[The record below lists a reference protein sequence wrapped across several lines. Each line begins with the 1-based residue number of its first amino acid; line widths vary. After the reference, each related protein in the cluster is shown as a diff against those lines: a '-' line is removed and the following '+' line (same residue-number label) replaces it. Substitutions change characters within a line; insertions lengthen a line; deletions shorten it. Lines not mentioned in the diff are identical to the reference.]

1 MGKFNEWLSKEKNI
15 TEHGANDYGM
25 ETVEDTDLLE
35 NQLSQ
40 MADRV
45 IGLLYSLSDDKKTKL
60 MERFI
65 VSLKKRI

>member
-1 MGKFNEWLSKEKNI
+1 
-15 TEHGANDYGM
+15 M